1 MTNAA
6 QEKTD
11 TILRIPTTLVWS
23 VVAKKPRYRSLAS
36 KFSIF
41 TGSLVFW
48 VVAVTLSYDLRQDN
62 VNISKGVLLF
72 VVVVLV
78 AGAIAR
84 MTIRLL
90 ARPLLLL
97 QAGITNVREGR
108 LEPIQISRTGD
119 EIEFLGD
126 SFNKMIEALAS
137 TQKEL
142 MQNQEMLEDRIKQR
156 TQQLEVAM
164 QKALAASQAK
174 SEFLANMSHELR
186 TPMNGILGMMDLVLT
201 SPLSIEQRDQMET
214 AQGCAYSLLALLND
228 LLDLSKIE
236 AGRMAL
242 DRVPFR
248 PRALMEEAMKSQSA
262 LAMQR
267 GVTVRVEIAPDLP
280 DAVLGDPL
288 RLRQILANLLSNAVK
303 FTTDGSILLRANSTA
318 GPEPSWNTFEIEV
331 ADTGMG
337 IPADKLQT
345 IFEKFTQA
353 DSSINRKYGGTG
365 LGLTIT
371 RVLVAMHGGDI
382 SVESEVGHGSQ
393 FTVRIP
399 YESAPTVKT
408 GPHAVLAPPQ
418 SVEPVDGDAN
428 PASILV
434 VEDNLVNQ
442 KMVSSILTKRGYDV
456 QITSNGQEALQA
468 LELKVF
474 HLVLM
479 DVQMPVL
486 DGLEATRLIR
496 KDTRW
501 ANLPIIAM
509 TAHAMNGDKE
519 GCLAAGM
526 NAYISK
532 PVHSA
537 HLLSIV
543 EEFACLKK

>member
-1 MTNAA
+1 M

-11 TILRIPTTLVWS
+11 TILGIPIVIVWQ
-23 VVAKKPRYRSLAS
+23 VVAKKPSYRSLAS
-36 KFSIF
+36 KLSIF

-62 VNISKGVLLF
+62 FNVSKGVLLF
-72 VVVVLV
+72 VVVLLV

-97 QAGITNVREGR
+97 QAGITSVREGR

-156 TQQLEVAM
+156 TEQLEVAM

-201 SPLSIEQRDQMET
+201 SPLSSEQRDQMET

-248 PRALMEEAMKSQSA
+248 PRVLMEEAVKSQSA

-267 GVTVRVEIAPDLP
+267 GVAVSMEIAPDLP
-280 DAVLGDPL
+280 DVVVGDPL
-288 RLRQILANLLSNAVK
+288 RLRQILANLLSNSVK
-303 FTTDGSILLRANSTA
+303 FTLEGSIVLRASSTP
-318 GPEPSWNTFEIEV
+318 GPEPPWNMFQIDV
-331 ADTGMG
+331 IDTGMG
-337 IPADKLQT
+337 IPSDKLQS

-382 SVESEVGHGSQ
+382 SVESELGRGSK
-393 FTVRIP
+393 FTVMLP
-399 YESAPTVKT
+399 YESAPPVKAVPHEMPAAPRAA
-408 GPHAVLAPPQ
+408 GPTHG
-418 SVEPVDGDAN
+418 EAN

-442 KMVSSILTKRGYDV
+442 KMVSSILTKRGYQV

-468 LELKVF
+468 LEQKVF
-474 HLVLM
+474 QLVLM

-496 KDTRW
+496 KDARW
-501 ANLPIIAM
+501 VNLPIIAM

>member
-408 GPHAVLAPPQ
+408 GPQAVLPPPQ

-428 PASILV
+428 AASILV

>member
-11 TILRIPTTLVWS
+11 TILRIPTTSVWS

-267 GVTVRVEIAPDLP
+267 GVTVRIEIAPDLP
-280 DAVLGDPL
+280 DSVLGDPL

-303 FTTDGSILLRANSTA
+303 FTTDGSILLRANSTP
-318 GPEPSWNTFEIEV
+318 GPEPLWNTFEIEV

-399 YESAPTVKT
+399 YESAPVAKT

-418 SVEPVDGDAN
+418 SIEPVDGDAN

-543 EEFACLKK
+543 EEFACFKK

>member
-1 MTNAA
+1 ML
-6 QEKTD
+6 EKTD
-11 TILRIPTTLVWS
+11 TILGIATVLFWQ

-62 VNISKGVLLF
+62 VNVSKGVLLF
-72 VVVVLV
+72 VVVLLV

-137 TQKEL
+137 TKKEL
-142 MQNQEMLEDRIKQR
+142 MQNQELLEDRIKQR
-156 TQQLEVAM
+156 TGQLEVAM

-201 SPLSIEQRDQMET
+201 SPLSSEQRDQMET
-214 AQGCAYSLLALLND
+214 AQGCAYSLLAVLND

-236 AGRMAL
+236 AGRMVL

-267 GVTVRVEIAPDLP
+267 GVAVRIELAPDLP
-280 DAVLGDPL
+280 DAVMGDPL

-303 FTTDGSILLRANSTA
+303 FTSEGSIVLRASSTP
-318 GPEPSWNTFEIEV
+318 GPEPPWNTFQIEV
-331 ADTGMG
+331 IDTGMG
-337 IPADKLQT
+337 IPADKLQS

-382 SVESEVGHGSQ
+382 SVESEVGRGST
-393 FTVRIP
+393 FTVMLP
-399 YESAPTVKT
+399 YESAPAVKT
-408 GPHAVLAPPQ
+408 GPHAVLAAPQ
-418 SVEPVDGDAN
+418 SVGPVDSDVN
-428 PASILV
+428 PGSILV

-442 KMVSSILTKRGYDV
+442 KMVSSILLKRGYQV
-456 QITSNGQEALQA
+456 QITSNGQEAMQA
-468 LELKVF
+468 LEQKVF

-496 KDTRW
+496 KDARW

>member
-1 MTNAA
+1 M
-6 QEKTD
+6 
-11 TILRIPTTLVWS
+11 
-23 VVAKKPRYRSLAS
+23 AKKPSYRSLAS

-62 VNISKGVLLF
+62 FNVSKGVLLF
-72 VVVVLV
+72 VVLLLV

-156 TQQLEVAM
+156 TEQLEVAM

-248 PRALMEEAMKSQSA
+248 PRALMEEAMKTQSA

-267 GVTVRVEIAPDLP
+267 GVAVRIEIAPDLP
-280 DAVLGDPL
+280 DAVVGDPL

-303 FTTDGSILLRANSTA
+303 FTTEGSIVLRASSTP
-318 GPEPSWNTFEIEV
+318 GPEPPWNNFQIEV

-337 IPADKLQT
+337 IPADKLQS

-382 SVESEVGHGSQ
+382 SVESQVGHGSK
-393 FTVRIP
+393 FTVMLP
-399 YESAPTVKT
+399 YESAPVVKT
-408 GPHAVLAPPQ
+408 GPHAVLPLPQ
-418 SVEPVDGDAN
+418 AVGPVGGKAN

-442 KMVSSILTKRGYDV
+442 KMVSSILTKRGYQV
-456 QITSNGQEALQA
+456 RITSNGQEALQA
-468 LELKVF
+468 LEEKAF

-496 KDTRW
+496 KDARW

-543 EEFACLKK
+543 EEFACVKK

>member
-1 MTNAA
+1 MT
-6 QEKTD
+6 
-11 TILRIPTTLVWS
+11 
-23 VVAKKPRYRSLAS
+23 KKPSYRSLAS

-62 VNISKGVLLF
+62 FDVSKGVLLF
-72 VVVVLV
+72 VVVLLV
-78 AGAIAR
+78 AAAIAR

-156 TQQLEVAM
+156 TGQLEVAM

-201 SPLSIEQRDQMET
+201 SPLSGEQRDQMET

-236 AGRMAL
+236 AGMMVL

-262 LAMQR
+262 PAMQR
-267 GVTVRVEIAPDLP
+267 GVAVRIELAPDLP
-280 DAVLGDPL
+280 EMVVGDPL

-303 FTTDGSILLRANSTA
+303 FTPEGSIVLRASSTP
-318 GPEPSWNTFEIEV
+318 GPEPPWNTFQIEV
-331 ADTGMG
+331 IDTGMG
-337 IPADKLQT
+337 IPTDKLQS

-382 SVESEVGHGSQ
+382 SVDSEVGRGSK
-393 FTVRIP
+393 FTVMLP
-399 YESAPTVKT
+399 YESAPAVKT
-408 GPHAVLAPPQ
+408 GPHEVLGLPQ
-418 SVEPVDGDAN
+418 SVGPVHGDVN
-428 PASILV
+428 PGSILV

-442 KMVSSILTKRGYDV
+442 KMVSSILMKRGYQV

-468 LELKVF
+468 LERRSF
-474 HLVLM
+474 DLVLM

-496 KDTRW
+496 KDARW

>member
-1 MTNAA
+1 M

-11 TILRIPTTLVWS
+11 TILRIPTVVVWQ
-23 VVAKKPRYRSLAS
+23 VVAKKPSYRSLAS

-62 VNISKGVLLF
+62 FNVSKGVLLF
-72 VVVVLV
+72 VVVLLV

-156 TQQLEVAM
+156 TGQLEVAM

-248 PRALMEEAMKSQSA
+248 PRALMEEAMKTQSA

-267 GVTVRVEIAPDLP
+267 GVAVRIEIAPDLP
-280 DAVLGDPL
+280 DAVVGDPL

-303 FTTDGSILLRANSTA
+303 FTTEGSIVLRASSTP
-318 GPEPSWNTFEIEV
+318 GPEPPWNTFLIEV
-331 ADTGMG
+331 IDTGMG
-337 IPADKLQT
+337 IPVDKLQS

-353 DSSINRKYGGTG
+353 DGSINRKYGGTG

-382 SVESEVGHGSQ
+382 SVESELGHGSK
-393 FTVRIP
+393 FTVMLP
-399 YESAPTVKT
+399 YESAPAAKT
-408 GPHAVLAPPQ
+408 GPHAVLVAPQ
-418 SVEPVDGDAN
+418 SSGPVNGDVN

-442 KMVSSILTKRGYDV
+442 KMVSSILTKRGYHV

-468 LELKVF
+468 LEQKAF

-496 KDTRW
+496 KDARW

>member
-1 MTNAA
+1 
-6 QEKTD
+6 
-11 TILRIPTTLVWS
+11 
-23 VVAKKPRYRSLAS
+23 VANKSSYRSLAS

-62 VNISKGVLLF
+62 FDVSKGVLLF
-72 VVVVLV
+72 VVVLLV

-90 ARPLLLL
+90 ARPLTLL

-119 EIEFLGD
+119 EVEFLGD

-137 TQKEL
+137 TQTEL
-142 MQNQEMLEDRIKQR
+142 LQNQEMLEDRIKQR

-164 QKALAASQAK
+164 QKALAASRAK
-174 SEFLANMSHELR
+174 SEFLANISHELR
-186 TPMNGILGMMDLVLT
+186 TPMNGILGMMDLVL
-201 SPLSIEQRDQMET
+201 SSSLDSEQRDQMET

-236 AGRMAL
+236 AGKMVL
-242 DRVPFR
+242 DRIPFR
-248 PRALMEEAMKSQSA
+248 PRALLEEGVKSQSA

-267 GVTVRVEIAPDLP
+267 GVAVRSEIAPDLP
-280 DAVLGDPL
+280 ELVMGDPL

-303 FTTDGSILLRANSTA
+303 FTPEGFIILRANCTP
-318 GPEPSWNTFEIEV
+318 GPEPPWNTITVEV
-331 ADTGMG
+331 IDTGMG
-337 IPADKLQT
+337 IPPDKLQS

-353 DSSINRKYGGTG
+353 DSSINRQFGGTG

-371 RVLVAMHGGDI
+371 RVLVAMHGGEI
-382 SVESEVGHGSQ
+382 SVESEVGRGSK
-393 FTVRIP
+393 FTVTLQ
-399 YESAPTVKT
+399 YESATAVKT
-408 GPHAVLAPPQ
+408 GVYELPPRPQLTGPPPVVAPP
-418 SVEPVDGDAN
+418 G
-428 PASILV
+428 SILV

-442 KMVSSILTKRGYDV
+442 KMVSSILLKRGYKV
-456 QITSNGQEALQA
+456 QITSNGQEAIQA
-468 LELKVF
+468 LEKHSF

-486 DGLEATRLIR
+486 DGLEATRQIR
-496 KDTRW
+496 RDARW
-501 ANLPIIAM
+501 VNLPIIAM

-543 EEFACLKK
+543 EEFAFLKKS

>member
-1 MTNAA
+1 M
-6 QEKTD
+6 EKTD
-11 TILRIPTTLVWS
+11 TILGIPTVLFWQ
-23 VVAKKPRYRSLAS
+23 VVAKKPSYRSLAS

-62 VNISKGVLLF
+62 VNVSKGVLLF
-72 VVVVLV
+72 VVVLLV

-90 ARPLLLL
+90 ARPLHLL

-137 TQKEL
+137 TKKEL
-142 MQNQEMLEDRIKQR
+142 MQNQELLEDRIKQR
-156 TQQLEVAM
+156 TGQLEVAM

-201 SPLSIEQRDQMET
+201 SPLSSEQRDQMET
-214 AQGCAYSLLALLND
+214 AQGCAYSLLAVLND

-236 AGRMAL
+236 AGRMVL

-267 GVTVRVEIAPDLP
+267 GVAVRIELAPDLP
-280 DAVLGDPL
+280 DAVMGDPL

-303 FTTDGSILLRANSTA
+303 FTSEGSIVLRASSTP
-318 GPEPSWNTFEIEV
+318 GPDPPWNTFQIEV
-331 ADTGMG
+331 IDTGMG
-337 IPADKLQT
+337 IPADKLQS

-382 SVESEVGHGSQ
+382 SVESEVGRGSA
-393 FTVRIP
+393 FTVMLP
-399 YESAPTVKT
+399 YESAPAVKT
-408 GPHAVLAPPQ
+408 GPHAVLALPQ
-418 SVEPVDGDAN
+418 SVEPVHSDVN
-428 PASILV
+428 PGSILV

-442 KMVSSILTKRGYDV
+442 KMVSSILLKRGYQV

-468 LELKVF
+468 LEQKAF

-496 KDTRW
+496 KDARW

>member
-1 MTNAA
+1 
-6 QEKTD
+6 
-11 TILRIPTTLVWS
+11 
-23 VVAKKPRYRSLAS
+23 
-36 KFSIF
+36 
-41 TGSLVFW
+41 
-48 VVAVTLSYDLRQDN
+48 
-62 VNISKGVLLF
+62 
-72 VVVVLV
+72 
-78 AGAIAR
+78 
-84 MTIRLL
+84 
-90 ARPLLLL
+90 
-97 QAGITNVREGR
+97 
-108 LEPIQISRTGD
+108 
-119 EIEFLGD
+119 
-126 SFNKMIEALAS
+126 
-137 TQKEL
+137 
-142 MQNQEMLEDRIKQR
+142 
-156 TQQLEVAM
+156 
-164 QKALAASQAK
+164 
-174 SEFLANMSHELR
+174 
-186 TPMNGILGMMDLVLT
+186 
-201 SPLSIEQRDQMET
+201 
-214 AQGCAYSLLALLND
+214 
-228 LLDLSKIE
+228 
-236 AGRMAL
+236 MAL

-408 GPHAVLAPPQ
+408 GPQAVLPPPQ

-428 PASILV
+428 AASILV